1 MPIESYTSTPFPI
14 HKRVLQELL
23 YQWIISYRLWFD
35 VEEGYNTTED
45 TLTSIMDLL
54 WFDVEEGYN
63 TTLQVFSNMLV
74 LLWFDV
80 EEGYNTTQI
89 ELFKRHQRCGLM

>member
-1 MPIESYTSTPFPI
+1 
-14 HKRVLQELL
+14 
-23 YQWIISYRLWFD
+23 
-35 VEEGYNTTED
+35 
-45 TLTSIMDLL
+45 MDLL